1 MIYSSGLGSEDLN
14 TFSICL
20 RFNVEFLRP
29 EFTEILSYS
38 TYIHDN
44 SLSSWLWFQTDNKLI
59 FQFCKYYNYNRFS
72 ICSQFIMKSLK
83 IHDHWHHA
91 CWLFNT
97 NQIDSDPIKVSTKL
111 FFNGKEVDQGA
122 LI

>member
-1 MIYSSGLGSEDLN
+1 MIYSNGLGSEDLN

-29 EFTEILSYS
+29 EFIEILSYS

-59 FQFCKYYNYNRFS
+59 FQFCKYYNLNRFS
-72 ICSQFIMKSLK
+72 ICNQFIMKSLR
-83 IHDHWHHA
+83 IHNQWHHA
-91 CWLFNT
+91 CWLFDT
-97 NQIDSDPIKVSTKL
+97 DQIDSETVKVSTKL

-122 LI
+122 LN